1 MYWDFFLRMVVA
13 ALLGGAIGLERE
25 YHAKEAG
32 FRTHVLV
39 AVGAALFMIISQY
52 GFDEFLGR
60 KSVSFDPSRIASQV
74 VTGMGFLGAGTIIFQ
89 RKFIR
94 GLTTAAGIWVTGA
107 IGLAVG
113 CKMYFLALATTIIV
127 LLSLSLLNFG
137 AKRLTF
143 RHLSIVFTCREQL
156 QINQIIELL
165 QKDGFV
171 LRECSIEEE
180 KGEFVVSLEL
190 KAKIHKYNT
199 LLPKVVE
206 NFKDVKII
214 SLQ

>member
-1 MYWDFFLRMVVA
+1 MYWDYILRISVA
-13 ALLGGAIGLERE
+13 ALLGGAIGIERE

-39 AVGAALFMIISQY
+39 AVGTALFMVISQY
-52 GFDEFLGR
+52 GFNEFLGI

-107 IGLAVG
+107 IGLASG
-113 CKMYFLALATTIIV
+113 CKMYFLATTTTIIV
-127 LLSLSLLNFG
+127 LLTLSLLNFG
-137 AKRLTF
+137 VKRLTF
-143 RHLSIVFTCREQL
+143 RHISIIFSCTEQEK
-156 QINQIIELL
+156 INEIINIL
-165 QKDGFV
+165 QKDEF
-171 LRECSIEEE
+171 LIKECSVE
-180 KGEFVVSLEL
+180 KEKDVLTVSIDL
-190 KAKIHKYNT
+190 KAKKYKYNA
-199 LLPKVVE
+199 LLPKVME
-206 NFKDVKII
+206 SFKGVKII

>member
-1 MYWDFFLRMVVA
+1 MYWDFVVRIVVA

-39 AVGAALFMIISQY
+39 AVGATLFMIISQY
-52 GFDEFLGR
+52 GFEEFLGH

-113 CKMYFLALATTIIV
+113 CKMYFLSIATTIIV
-127 LLSLSLLNFG
+127 LLALSLLNFG

-143 RHLSIVFTCREQL
+143 RHLSVVFSCKEQGE
-156 QINQIIELL
+156 INKIIDVL

-171 LRECSIEEE
+171 VRECSVE
-180 KGEFVVSLEL
+180 KENTEIVVSLEL
-190 KAKIHKYNT
+190 KAKRYKYNF
-199 LLPKVVE
+199 LLPKVID